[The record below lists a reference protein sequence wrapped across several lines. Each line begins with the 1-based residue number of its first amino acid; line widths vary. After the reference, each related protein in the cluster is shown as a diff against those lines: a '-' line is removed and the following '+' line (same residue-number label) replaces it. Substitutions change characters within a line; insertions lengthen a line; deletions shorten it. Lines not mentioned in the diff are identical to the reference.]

1 MTIDPQALSFN
12 TRQLLIKRLSTVEA
26 LGYTGPLG
34 ELIIDSTLKLLRIQ
48 DGSTP
53 GGILIPSTASPL
65 NLDGGQ
71 ADSIFTGITAL
82 DAGNA

>member
-48 DGSTP
+48 DGSSP
-53 GGILIPSTASPL
+53 GGILIPSAASPL
-65 NLDGGQ
+65 NLDGGH
-71 ADSIFTGITAL
+71 ADSVYTGITAL
-82 DAGNA
+82 DAGTA